1 MPRCDILNR
10 PYFIVPPEDPRVGLL
25 FEQVKSPAPT
35 GGFVYEAKDG
45 RAFASPGVYFGTI
58 VIYGDDAEAGV
69 GSDARDAVL
78 GACDGDDGETARID
92 FAWIDGNAFVLRAG
106 VPGNRPIPFSG
117 FGEEEL
123 AVIRDHVVG
132 FMGRSYADV
141 LMAREIVEAGDG
153 ILFEGEE
160 LFYEGFVGRD
170 LMSLEVG
177 AGAGGVLTCEGLAI
191 APEGSLAY
199 EAICADFEPGGE
211 DGARSS
217 RDEAQ
222 GAEGSD
228 GV

>member
-35 GGFVYEAKDG
+35 GGFLYEARDG
-45 RAFASPGVYFGTI
+45 RAFASLGIYFGTI
-58 VIYGDDAEAGV
+58 LIYGDDAEAGV

-106 VPGNRPIPFSG
+106 VPGGRPVPYSEL
-117 FGEEEL
+117 GEKAL
-123 AVIRDHVVG
+123 AALLDYVAG

-141 LMAREIVEAGDG
+141 LMVREIVEAGDD
-153 ILFEGEE
+153 ILFEGEVR
-160 LFYEGFVGRD
+160 FYEGFIGRD
-170 LMSLEVG
+170 LMPLEVG
-177 AGAGGVLTCEGLAI
+177 VGVEGMLTCEGLVI

-199 EAICADFEPGGE
+199 EAICADFESGG
-211 DGARSS
+211 DS
-217 RDEAQ
+217 
-222 GAEGSD
+222 
-228 GV
+228 VL